1 MTLLYYQYDIPAR
14 GLNHVKKFLHPYVK
28 LLAAAGVKRIKAAE
42 VENDSTVPDTE
53 SETHPQRLRV
63 NRIKAAEVAKD
74 STVPDTESE
83 THPQRLLNGL
93 GELLYNSLGNDLTDV
108 TLVATAREDPAE
120 DTGNVRAHKV
130 VLAASSDWFRT
141 LFCGD
146 FLERKRVELNI
157 SFKSL
162 QAIVGRFLSL

>member
-1 MTLLYYQYDIPAR
+1 MTLPYFQYDIPAR
-14 GLNHVKKFLHPYVK
+14 GLNHVKKFLHPYRK

-42 VENDSTVPDTE
+42 IATDFQV
-53 SETHPQRLRV
+53 L
-63 NRIKAAEVAKD
+63 
-74 STVPDTESE
+74 DTESE

-93 GELLYNSLGNDLTDV
+93 GELLNNSLGKDLTDV
-108 TLVATAREDPAE
+108 TLVATARENPAE
-120 DTGNVRAHKV
+120 DTGNIRAHKV

-146 FLERKRVELNI
+146 FQEREKVELDI